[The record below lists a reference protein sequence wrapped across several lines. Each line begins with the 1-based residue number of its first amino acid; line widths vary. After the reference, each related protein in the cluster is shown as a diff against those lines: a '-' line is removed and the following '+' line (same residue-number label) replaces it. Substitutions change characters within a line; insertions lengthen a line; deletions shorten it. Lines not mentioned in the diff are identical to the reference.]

1 MDKIN
6 KLLQL
11 KQLIE
16 NGVLTEAEYIKLK
29 SEILDIKENTSV
41 ENLKKSELSILD
53 LISILS
59 DNKLKILSK
68 IVNNSTEIEGVYF
81 IEDKDLVKN
90 HTFISEISG
99 WSGWSGLAQTLG
111 EKNAM
116 KKLAKKANEI
126 GANVVLITSFS
137 DTFGVK
143 IIGNTYKI

>member
-1 MDKIN
+1 MDKVN
-6 KLLQL
+6 KIIQL
-11 KQLIE
+11 KQLFE
-16 NGVLTEAEYIKLK
+16 NGVLTEAEY
-29 SEILDIKENTSV
+29 
-41 ENLKKSELSILD
+41 
-53 LISILS
+53 
-59 DNKLKILSK
+59 NKLKNEIID
-68 IVNNSTEIEGVYF
+68 IVEDSEKSDVSVNNLNLLNEIINNSTEIEGVYF

-126 GANVVLITSFS
+126 GANVVLIISFS
-137 DTFGVK
+137 DAFGIK

>member
-1 MDKIN
+1 MDKVN
-6 KLLQL
+6 KIIQL
-11 KQLIE
+11 KQLVE
-16 NGVLTEAEYIKLK
+16 NGVLTEAEF
-29 SEILDIKENTSV
+29 
-41 ENLKKSELSILD
+41 
-53 LISILS
+53 
-59 DNKLKILSK
+59 NKLKNEIID
-68 IVNNSTEIEGVYF
+68 IVEDKSVEDSEKSDVPVTNVSLLDEIINNSTEIEGVYF

-116 KKLAKKANEI
+116 KKLTKKANEI

-137 DTFGVK
+137 DTFGIK

>member
-1 MDKIN
+1 MDKVN
-6 KLLQL
+6 KIIQL
-11 KQLIE
+11 KQLVE
-16 NGVLTEAEYIKLK
+16 NGVLTEAEF
-29 SEILDIKENTSV
+29 
-41 ENLKKSELSILD
+41 
-53 LISILS
+53 
-59 DNKLKILSK
+59 NKLKNEIIDVEEDKNLEDSAK
-68 IVNNSTEIEGVYF
+68 SAVSDNSLNLLNEIINNSTEIEGIYF

-116 KKLAKKANEI
+116 NKLAKKANEI

-137 DTFGVK
+137 DTFGIK

>member
-1 MDKIN
+1 MDKVN
-6 KLLQL
+6 KIIQL
-11 KQLIE
+11 KQLFE
-16 NGVLTEAEYIKLK
+16 NGVLTEAEY
-29 SEILDIKENTSV
+29 
-41 ENLKKSELSILD
+41 
-53 LISILS
+53 
-59 DNKLKILSK
+59 NKLKNEIID
-68 IVNNSTEIEGVYF
+68 IVEDSEKSDVSVNNLNLLNEIINNSTEIEGVYF

-126 GANVVLITSFS
+126 GANVVLIISFS
-137 DTFGVK
+137 DTFGIK

>member
-1 MDKIN
+1 MDKVN
-6 KLLQL
+6 KIIQL
-11 KQLIE
+11 KQLVE
-16 NGVLTEAEYIKLK
+16 NGVLTEAEF
-29 SEILDIKENTSV
+29 
-41 ENLKKSELSILD
+41 
-53 LISILS
+53 
-59 DNKLKILSK
+59 NKLKNEIIDVEEDKNLEDSAK
-68 IVNNSTEIEGVYF
+68 SDVSDNSLNLLNEIINNSTEIEGIYF

-116 KKLAKKANEI
+116 NKLAKKANEI

-137 DTFGVK
+137 DTFGIK

>member
-1 MDKIN
+1 MDKVN
-6 KLLQL
+6 KIIQL
-11 KQLIE
+11 KQLFE
-16 NGVLTEAEYIKLK
+16 NGVLTEAEY
-29 SEILDIKENTSV
+29 
-41 ENLKKSELSILD
+41 
-53 LISILS
+53 
-59 DNKLKILSK
+59 NKLKNEIID
-68 IVNNSTEIEGVYF
+68 IVEDSEKSDVSVNNLNLLDEIINNSTEIEGVYF

-126 GANVVLITSFS
+126 GANVVLIISFS
-137 DTFGVK
+137 DAFGIK

>member
-1 MDKIN
+1 MDKVN
-6 KLLQL
+6 KIIQL
-11 KQLIE
+11 KQLFE
-16 NGVLTEAEYIKLK
+16 NGVLTEAEY
-29 SEILDIKENTSV
+29 
-41 ENLKKSELSILD
+41 
-53 LISILS
+53 
-59 DNKLKILSK
+59 NKLKNEIIDIVEDKSVEDSEKSDLSVNNLSLLNE
-68 IVNNSTEIEGVYF
+68 IINNSTEIEGVYF

-99 WSGWSGLAQTLG
+99 WSGWSGAAQTLG

-137 DTFGVK
+137 DTFGIK